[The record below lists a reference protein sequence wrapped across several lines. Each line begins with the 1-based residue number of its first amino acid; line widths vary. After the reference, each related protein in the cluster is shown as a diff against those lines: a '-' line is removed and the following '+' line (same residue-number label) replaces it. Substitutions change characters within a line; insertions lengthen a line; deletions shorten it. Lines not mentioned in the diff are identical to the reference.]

1 MWFFTTYHLRS
12 YDKNYTKGCGWILI
26 VKKKKKNS
34 FKYIVKLKSKAALKS
49 LEYMNSKM
57 M

>member
-26 VKKKKKNS
+26 VKKKKKKKNS

-49 LEYMNSKM
+49 LEYMN
-57 M
+57 